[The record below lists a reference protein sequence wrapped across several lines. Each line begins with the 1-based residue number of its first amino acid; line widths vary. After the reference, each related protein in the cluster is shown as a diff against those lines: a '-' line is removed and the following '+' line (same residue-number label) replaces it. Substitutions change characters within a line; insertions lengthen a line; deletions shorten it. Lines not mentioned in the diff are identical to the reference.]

1 MRWENLPGL
10 LCGDFREVAAMA
22 SLLLADRSRNTA
34 AIAAAIEPVLRDNP
48 NANLLEIAQAFRDSA
63 AAAYLV
69 ATTERFGSCSA

>member
-1 MRWENLPGL
+1 MRWKNLPGL
-10 LCGDFREVAAMA
+10 LSGDFREVAAIA

-34 AIAAAIEPVLRDNP
+34 AIAAAIKAVLRDNP
-48 NANLLEIAQAFRDSA
+48 NAQQIEQAFRDSA